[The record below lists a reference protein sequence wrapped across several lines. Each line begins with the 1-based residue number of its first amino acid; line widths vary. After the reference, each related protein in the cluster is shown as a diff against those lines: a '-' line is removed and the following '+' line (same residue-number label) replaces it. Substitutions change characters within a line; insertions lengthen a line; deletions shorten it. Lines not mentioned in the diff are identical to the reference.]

1 MPKRDIELYL
11 QDIEESANAIH
22 VYLAYIDFETFCND

>member
-11 QDIEESANAIH
+11 QDIEESANTIH
-22 VYLAYIDFETFCND
+22 VYLSDIDFETFCND